1 MKETGET
8 KVLEV
13 WDYLVIVV
21 YFMFVLAV
29 GLWSSWRSKRDSVG
43 GYFLAARSMHWI
55 LVGASLFASN
65 IGSGHFIG
73 LAGTGAASGIGISG
87 FELSAI
93 FYIVFL
99 GWAFVPVYMASG
111 VFTMPEYLRLRFGGQ
126 RIRVYLAVLALLL
139 YVFTKIS
146 ADLYAGALFITKSTG
161 FEGDGPIYISILIL
175 LAIACL
181 FTIAGG
187 LTAVIW
193 TDFIQ
198 TILMIIGALVL
209 AVLAF
214 MHEDIGGYE
223 PLIDKYFQATATIRA
238 PVSEN
243 STELCGA
250 VPEDAMHLLRDATPG
265 KSDLPWSGMI
275 FGLAISSIWYWCSDQ
290 VIVQRA
296 LASKDM
302 SHAKGACILAGY
314 LKLLPLFIMIF
325 PGMAARVLFT
335 DEVACAS
342 PETCQEICGSK
353 SGCTN
358 IAFVKL
364 VTQLMPVGMRGMM
377 LAVML
382 AALMSSLT
390 SIFNSSS
397 TIFTMDIY
405 PRLRSKPSETELL
418 LVGRLFVLVL
428 VAISIVWIPIIQA
441 SQGSQLFNYIQSITS
456 YLAPPICAVY
466 LLAIFWPRTN
476 ESGAF
481 WGLMVGLVV
490 GLIRFGLEF
499 GYSKPACGDLTSPQP
514 PSWWF
519 KIVDQIH
526 YLHFGLLLWAISG
539 AVTIAVSL
547 MTPPPPKDSLHRLTW
562 STRHNTEVRTPLED
576 DYNIEDEVV
585 KPKPVK
591 SELPAW
597 KIGLN
602 WICGVEMVDQAS
614 DLPEVPIMRKVV
626 SPEEAAMEAVEFLH
640 ETDWKKIMV
649 DSNAVLLMSV
659 AMFFWG
665 FYA

>member
-1 MKETGET
+1 
-8 KVLEV
+8 
-13 WDYLVIVV
+13 
-21 YFMFVLAV
+21 
-29 GLWSSWRSKRDSVG
+29 
-43 GYFLAARSMHWI
+43 MHWI

-93 FYIVFL
+93 FYLMFL
-99 GWAFVPVYMASG
+99 GWCFVPVYMASG
-111 VFTMPEYLRLRFGGQ
+111 VYTMPEYLRLRFGGQ
-126 RIRVYLAVLALLL
+126 RIRVYLSVLALLL

-161 FEGDGPIYISILIL
+161 FEGDGPIYLSILLL

-181 FTIAGG
+181 FTVAGG

-198 TILMIIGALVL
+198 TVLMIIGAVVL
-209 AVLAF
+209 AILAF
-214 MHEDIGGYE
+214 LHEDIAGYE
-223 PLIDKYFQATATIRA
+223 NLIDKYFLATATVRA
-238 PVSEN
+238 TTTPNGS
-243 STELCGA
+243 ELCGE
-250 VPEDAMHLLRDATPG
+250 VPGDAMHLLRDATPG
-265 KSDLPWSGMI
+265 ASDLPWSGMI

-325 PGMAARVLFT
+325 PGMAARVLFA
-335 DEVACAS
+335 DEVACAD
-342 PETCQEICGSK
+342 PDRCEQICGNK

-364 VTQLMPVGMRGMM
+364 VTELMPPGLRGMM

-390 SIFNSSS
+390 SVFNSSS

-405 PRLRSKPSETELL
+405 PRLRSKPSEVELL
-418 LVGRLFVLVL
+418 VVGRIFVLVL
-428 VAISIVWIPIIQA
+428 VTISVIWIPIIRA
-441 SQGSQLFNYIQSITS
+441 MSSQLFDYIQAITS
-456 YLAPPICAVY
+456 FLAPPVCAVY
-466 LLAIFWPRTN
+466 LLAIFWKRTN
-476 ESGAF
+476 EPGAF

-490 GLIRFGLEF
+490 GLIRFILEYSF
-499 GYSKPACGDLTSPQP
+499 SKPACGDFESKQP
-514 PSWWF
+514 PDWWF
-519 KIVDQIH
+519 KLVDDIH
-526 YLHFGLLLWAISG
+526 YLHFGLLLWFITG
-539 AVTIAVSL
+539 IVTVGVSL
-547 MTPPPPKDSLHRLTW
+547 MTTPPPEDSLHRLTW
-562 STRHNTEVRTPLED
+562 WTRHSTKVRTPLEEE
-576 DYNIEDEVV
+576 ISTGEEAI
-585 KPKPVK
+585 KPKPIK
-591 SELPAW
+591 SELPKY
-597 KIGLN
+597 KILLN
-602 WICGVEMVDQAS
+602 WICGIEMS
-614 DLPEVPIMRKVV
+614 DGSAPAISNDSKVMKKT
-626 SPEEAAMEAVEFLH
+626 PEEDAIDAVNLLSEP
-640 ETDWKKIMV
+640 ETKKSLV
-649 DSNAVLLMSV
+649 DANAVLVMSL